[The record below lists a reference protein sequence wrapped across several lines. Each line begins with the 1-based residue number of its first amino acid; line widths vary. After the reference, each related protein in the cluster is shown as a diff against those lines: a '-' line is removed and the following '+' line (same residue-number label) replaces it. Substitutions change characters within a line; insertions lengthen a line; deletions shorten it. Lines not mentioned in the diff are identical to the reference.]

1 MQNLAVVPPQI
12 NPLVEALICREFSL
26 SLVQLVLA
34 LAIDI
39 DSVTLVICNLPF
51 LIQITTNS

>member
-12 NPLVEALICREFSL
+12 NSLVEALICREFSL